1 MWCRAWCPCGS
12 QVLVESWRCVGISGI
27 WRYGTCTCCRLSLS
41 DWRRNLHTGH
51 SWRLLVYLQPLFFFV
66 FGPSSCPSFL
76 GLPSFALTA
85 HLLLWSTS
93 HVSQPGELS
102 VDLLKEKHRYT
113 YYIQSYVLCFDVA
126 TIILVF
132 ESISCTNGM
141 HVLWCH
147 GTHIHGW
154 LVLKSKWIS
163 SYIDHIHNCSLCGS
177 SCAPSVGSSCR
188 RSLCICYNS
197 IWPQMVGG
205 SCHGSCGVW
214 KVLQQ

>member
-1 MWCRAWCPCGS
+1 MCG
-12 QVLVESWRCVGISGI
+12 
-27 WRYGTCTCCRLSLS
+27 RLSLS
-41 DWRRNLHTGH
+41 DWRRNSCTGH
-51 SWRLLVYLQPLFFFV
+51 SWRLLVYLRPLFFFV

-85 HLLLWSTS
+85 HLLLWSAS

-102 VDLLKEKHRYT
+102 VDLLKEKNHYT
-113 YYIQSYVLCFDVA
+113 YYIQSYVLCFHVA

-141 HVLWCH
+141 HVLWCC

-163 SYIDHIHNCSLCGS
+163 SYIHHIQNCSLCGS

-197 IWPQMVGG
+197 IWPQMVSG
-205 SCHGSCGVW
+205 SYRGSCGVW